1 MRKTRWWS
9 SLALARGRQ
18 PVVDTHRGPSRLRGY
33 RRDHLERPL
42 SHCLLSQCLIAACLG
57 CSSGE
62 EVAPRV
68 EQTVARPALGIA
80 DRQHLW
86 QVEHHGGLL
95 REFGWR
101 TMADAL
107 MRGDRDTMRRCLS
120 DDFQGTLFSEHRSVD
135 DRRSGSLPVRTPSVA
150 EPSRAVV
157 ATDTLDEQF
166 GLVRSRRGSQTES
179 INADGLVDW
188 LLALISGFDRRGLEI
203 KFHLMSVKPEV
214 PSDLERDWSG
224 NCKLVIQ
231 GQRGS
236 TRPGSLVIEF
246 DFVCGQPR
254 REILEAGDWL
264 RQWNIQRMEA
274 ARSDSFL
281 MREVAAER
289 GLNGSRFHDNW
300 KSDKTFVQT
309 GGVYLLDHNRD
320 GYLDVVVTDKT
331 TDQGL
336 FLYECGPGGQFH
348 DVTRQ
353 LGIPPARG
361 CRHAAI
367 ADLDGDGWEDLFL
380 PGRMVLRNQ
389 QGQGFVD
396 VTDQSNLNWLLRSRS
411 TNLALG
417 GVSGVSIADYD
428 RDGLLDLYITRAD
441 VSNYN
446 VGTWVDG
453 RGGDI
458 WGNQLLRN
466 QGGWRFEDVTHSS
479 GTLGGNRSVFS
490 SVWLDADNNGSP
502 DLYLIHEFG
511 HGVLL
516 LNSDDGTFR
525 ELEFAAR
532 AQDYGS
538 MGLGCGD
545 INNDGWID
553 VYVASMYSK
562 AGNRIIDNVPAG
574 AYDRSTMA
582 KFRRMVTGSQLHLNR
597 GGLRFDPAGAQMHV
611 EAVGWAW
618 APALVDLNNDGWLDI
633 YATCGFMSR
642 ARGKP
647 DG

>member
-1 MRKTRWWS
+1 M
-9 SLALARGRQ
+9 
-18 PVVDTHRGPSRLRGY
+18 
-33 RRDHLERPL
+33 
-42 SHCLLSQCLIAACLG
+42 CLG
-57 CSSGE
+57 CSSSE
-62 EVAPRV
+62 DEDAAQRSA
-68 EQTVARPALGIA
+68 QAVARPALGIE

-101 TMADAL
+101 TLADAL
-107 MRGDRDTMRRCLS
+107 ARGDRGAIRKCLAN
-120 DDFQGTLFSEHRSVD
+120 DFRGTLFSEHRAAAGG
-135 DRRSGSLPVRTPSVA
+135 RSGPAAVA
-150 EPSRAVV
+150 H
-157 ATDTLDEQF
+157 DTLDEQF
-166 GLVRSRRGSQTES
+166 GLLRLRRGAPTEP
-179 INADGLVDW
+179 IDADGLVDW
-188 LLALISGFDRRGLEI
+188 LLALTAAFEPSGLEI

-214 PSDLERDWSG
+214 RNDLERDWSG
-224 NCKLVIQ
+224 NCKLVIH
-231 GQRGS
+231 GQHGS
-236 TRPGSLVIEF
+236 SQPSSLVITF

-254 REILEAGDWL
+254 REIRDAGNWL
-264 RQWNIQRMEA
+264 RQWTIQSMDA
-274 ARSDSFL
+274 ARSDAFL

-289 GLNGSRFHDNW
+289 GLPASRLHDNW
-300 KSDKTFVQT
+300 KSDKTLIQT

-320 GYLDVVVTDKT
+320 GYQDVVVTDKT

-336 FLYECGPGGQFH
+336 FLYECGAGGRFH
-348 DVTRQ
+348 DVTRE
-353 LGIPPARG
+353 LGIPPVRG

-389 QGQGFVD
+389 QGQGFED
-396 VTDQSNLNWLLRSRS
+396 VTDHSNLNWLLRSRS

-428 RDGLLDLYITRAD
+428 RDGLVDLYITRAD

-466 QGGWRFEDVTHSS
+466 RGDWKFEDVTRSS

-490 SVWLDADNNGSP
+490 SVWLDADNSGSP

-516 LNSDDGTFR
+516 LNNDDGTFR
-525 ELEFAAR
+525 ELEFAAG

-545 INNDGWID
+545 LNNDGWID

-562 AGNRIIDNVPAG
+562 AGKRIIDNVPSG
-574 AYDRSTMA
+574 VYDSETMA
-582 KFRRMVTGSQLHLNR
+582 KFRRMVTGSQLHMNR
-597 GGLRFDPAGAQMHV
+597 GGLRFDPAGAKMHV

-642 ARGKP
+642 SRDKP